1 MVKETERQREG
12 MKQKSSEEDGGGGR
26 RRMFGP
32 SLLKCITIQSSVL
45 VYLECEAH
53 VIAATVN

>member
-1 MVKETERQREG
+1 MVKETERQWEG
-12 MKQKSSEEDGGGGR
+12 MKQKSSEEDGGGR

>member
-12 MKQKSSEEDGGGGR
+12 MKQKSSEEDGGGGGV
-26 RRMFGP
+26 FGP

>member
-1 MVKETERQREG
+1 MVKETERQLEG
-12 MKQKSSEEDGGGGR
+12 MKQKSSEEDGGGRGG
-26 RRMFGP
+26 MFGP